1 MPYKL
6 ISSTKAI
13 HVKSLNKP
21 SGFTLIELV
30 IGIVVLSLSF
40 TIIFSMIAPS
50 ATQSAQQIQ
59 QIRAS
64 ELGKSLLNE
73 IMSKAFDENSN
84 MANGTIRCGEDIDGD
99 GKMDTAGEINCTL
112 EGNLGNEE
120 GGNRVL
126 FDDVDDFNGL
136 TSIQN
141 SLGGDLNNLYN
152 GFSVLVEVCNDSDY
166 NGVCGEGDNKTAKF
180 IKVTLT
186 SATSDAVVFS
196 SYRANF

>member
-84 MANGTIRCGEDIDGD
+84 MANGTIRCGEDTDGD
-99 GKMDTAGEINCTL
+99 GKLETAGEIDCTL

-152 GFSVLVEVCNDSDY
+152 GFSVLVQVCNDSDY
-166 NGVCGEGDNKTAKF
+166 NGVCGVGDNKTAKF
-180 IKVTLT
+180 IKVTVT
-186 SATSDAVVFS
+186 SATGDAVVFS

>member
-6 ISSTKAI
+6 LNQEKSLRIN
-13 HVKSLNKP
+13 SLNKS

-50 ATQSAQQIQ
+50 ATQSAKQIQ

-84 MANGTIRCGEDIDGD
+84 MANGTIRCGEDIDAD
-99 GKMDTAGEINCTL
+99 GKMETEGEIDCTL

-120 GGNRVL
+120 GGNRVS

-136 TSIQN
+136 TNIQN
-141 SLGGDLNNLYN
+141 SLGGDLNSLYN
-152 GFSVLVEVCNDSDY
+152 GFSVLVEVCNDSEY
-166 NGVCGEGDNKTAKF
+166 KGECGVGNNKTAKF
-180 IKVTLT
+180 IKVTVT
-186 SATSDAVVFS
+186 SATGDAVVFS